1 MKKMLIYILFIV
13 LLSSCNN
20 SSPPDEY
27 FEDTV
32 KQITS
37 NSHKI
42 ITDNIK
48 LEEEPELQNKYENV
62 ITNKNVKQKL
72 NNYALNNT
80 EKLIKIITSYGDIKI
95 KLYEDTPL
103 HRASFIML
111 IKKNYFDN
119 TLFYRVIRN
128 FIIQGG
134 NSDNDN
140 VLHKMAKIGNYK
152 IPPEIH
158 PHHIHKRGALVM
170 AVQEQ
175 YFRDTS
181 KHDKSSSPYNFYIV
195 QRGPIS
201 NKYMDKLEDRY
212 KIKINKKDREIYK
225 KYGGN
230 PHLDGDYTV
239 FGEVYSGMKVVDKIN
254 KVLTDA
260 NDRPQENILISIE
273 IDEATN

>member
-1 MKKMLIYILFIV
+1 MKKFLIYILSIG
-13 LLSSCNN
+13 LLISCNT

-37 NSHKI
+37 NSNKI
-42 ITDNIK
+42 ITYNIK
-48 LEEEPELQNKYENV
+48 LEEETGSQDKYKNV

-72 NNYALNNT
+72 NNYALNNN
-80 EKLIKIITSYGDIKI
+80 ENLIKIITSYGDIKI
-95 KLYEDTPL
+95 KLYDDTPL

-111 IKKNYFDN
+111 IKNKYFDN
-119 TLFYRVIRN
+119 TLFYRVVRN

-152 IPPEIH
+152 IPSEIKAN
-158 PHHIHKRGALVM
+158 HIHKRGALVM

-195 QRGPIS
+195 QKGPIS

-212 KIKINKKDREIYK
+212 KIKINKKDREVYR

-254 KVLTDA
+254 KVLTDG
-260 NDRPQENILISIE
+260 NDRPQDNILISIV
-273 IDEATN
+273 IDENSI